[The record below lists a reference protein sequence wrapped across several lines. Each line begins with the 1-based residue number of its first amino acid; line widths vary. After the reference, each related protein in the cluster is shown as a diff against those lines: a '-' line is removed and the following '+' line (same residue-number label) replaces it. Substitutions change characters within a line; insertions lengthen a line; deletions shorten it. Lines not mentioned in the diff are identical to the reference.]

1 VRFAVVALIAAC
13 NKAPDPCVMAFH
25 GVQSLAFG
33 GAPYAGPPAL
43 MFGMACPDLT
53 SEDFTCLGAVK
64 TREDLE
70 RCDHAAR
77 AIGSH
82 VGGEGSASPTLAG
95 DLARLADEVCA
106 CDDTDCILGVGKKE
120 HAFELPRVAI
130 DPKDPAKQAENRLK
144 DCLKKARLS
153 LGSTDR

>member
-1 VRFAVVALIAAC
+1 VRVAVVALLAAC
-13 NKAPDPCVMAFH
+13 SKAPDPCVLAFH

-53 SEDFTCLGAVK
+53 TDDFTCLGAVK
-64 TREDLE
+64 TREDLD

-77 AIGSH
+77 AIGSR
-82 VGGEGSASPTLAG
+82 VGAEGSASPTLGA
-95 DLARLADEVCA
+95 DLARLADEICA
-106 CDDTDCILGVGKKE
+106 FEDTDCILGVGQKE
-120 HAFELPRVAI
+120 HAFELPHVAI
-130 DPKDPAKQAENRLK
+130 DPKDPIKPTENRLK

-153 LGSTDR
+153 PGSTAR

>member
-1 VRFAVVALIAAC
+1 MRLVVVALIAAC
-13 NKAPDPCVMAFH
+13 SKAPDPCVMAFH

-53 SEDFTCLGAVK
+53 TDDFTCLGAVK
-64 TREDLE
+64 THEDLD

-82 VGGEGSASPTLAG
+82 VGGEGSGSPVAA
-95 DLARLADEVCA
+95 DFARLADEICA
-106 CDDTDCILGVGKKE
+106 CEDTDCILGVGQKE

-130 DPKDPAKQAENRLK
+130 DPKDPLKQTENRLK
-144 DCLKKARLS
+144 ECLKKARLS
-153 LGSTDR
+153 PGSAAR